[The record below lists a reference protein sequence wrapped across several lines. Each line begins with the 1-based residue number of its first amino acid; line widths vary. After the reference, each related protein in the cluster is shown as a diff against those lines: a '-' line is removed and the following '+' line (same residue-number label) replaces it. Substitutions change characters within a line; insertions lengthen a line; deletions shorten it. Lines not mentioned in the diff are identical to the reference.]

1 MAQPK
6 PTKTNS
12 ITRLFTAAGRQEA
25 WSFLWSHR
33 YSFAIS
39 LAVTLIGL
47 AIFYAMV
54 WRGGRPGSGFLDSG
68 LIFLENVEARSLDAR
83 FAIRGSVQ
91 PTPEVV
97 IVAIDQKTIDSLG
110 WPFPRSNYGRMLNTL
125 TRDGAKVVGFDV
137 AFPFPDRTSTNI
149 FSTLEEEYQRIRG
162 GEAKDAF
169 WQRMQELRE
178 ESDSDGK
185 FADAMLEANNVVLGH
200 VFLNNPAE
208 IEHLDQQRIQEY
220 AEVLVFQAY
229 PQLRWTVNT
238 KDEDKTSGFD
248 PSDAIRNYVAV
259 EPNLRAFAD
268 VARSYGAFN
277 FEADSDGTYRQAP
290 LIFEYI
296 DPALPP
302 GENVA
307 FYPSLDVEVARFY
320 LGAELDDTKVFFN
333 QNGLDQIE
341 LGERRI
347 FPDVH
352 GKVLI
357 NFAGPAQTYPY
368 VSFSDVANGLTP
380 EGMFRDRIVL
390 VGATAVAIGDIRPT
404 PFEKGF
410 YPGVEIH
417 ANVLDNILHDSFLK
431 RGFEEQMVDLLVL
444 LFCGL
449 VMGFLFVV
457 TRPVVSAELFFLAL
471 TMVLGFVYYGFV
483 VEGRWLWL
491 VLPVTTLAFNY
502 LGIASYRVLFEEKEK
517 RKVRGAF
524 GQYVAPGFINQ
535 LLKEPGKLQLGGE
548 EVELTIM
555 FSDIRGFTSISE
567 GLTPTELTE
576 LLNEYLTAMTEVVFK
591 NRGTLDK
598 YIGDAVMAFW
608 GRPFLGM
615 HNHAELA
622 CQAALEMSDKLKE
635 LNRGWEER
643 GRPPIKIGIGLNTGP
658 VMVGNMGSARRFNY
672 TVMGD
677 HVNLGSRLEGLTK
690 EYGAQIILSEFT
702 YAQVKSQFVTRELD
716 LIRVK
721 GKNKPVA
728 IYQLLGAVSEQ
739 ERYQDLLTD
748 FSAALTAYKRG
759 NWDTAH
765 EMFEAIAEKHPSDGP
780 TKLFLNRC
788 QHFRREAPEG
798 VWEGV
803 YTMTTK

>member
-1 MAQPK
+1 MAK
-6 PTKTNS
+6 RINS

-25 WSFLWSHR
+25 RTFLRARR

-39 LAVTLIGL
+39 MTVTLVGL
-47 AIFYAMV
+47 LIFVAMA
-54 WRGGRPGSGFLDSG
+54 GRSSSSEKNFLDSA
-68 LIFLENVEARSLDAR
+68 LVFLDNVEARSLDAR
-83 FAIRGSVQ
+83 FTIRGPVP

-97 IVAIDQKTIDSLG
+97 IVAIDQKTIDTLG

-125 TRDGAKVVGFDV
+125 TRDGARVVGFDV
-137 AFPFPDRTSTNI
+137 AFPFPDRTSSNI

-162 GEAKDAF
+162 VAAKDAF
-169 WQRMQELRE
+169 WQRMQELRK

-185 FADAMLEANNVVLGH
+185 FAQAIKEAGNVVLGH
-200 VFLNNPAE
+200 VFFTSRSE
-208 IEHLDQQRIQEY
+208 IAHMDPEQIAAYD
-220 AEVLVFQAY
+220 EVLAFDAY
-229 PQLRWTVNT
+229 PQVRPQPTDLKYEFRL
-238 KDEDKTSGFD
+238 
-248 PSDAIRNYVAV
+248 DAPEVIAV
-259 EPNLRAFAD
+259 EPNLRVFAEAAFKD
-268 VARSYGAFN
+268 GGICYGAFN
-277 FEADSDGTYRQAP
+277 FEADSDGTYRRAP
-290 LIFEYI
+290 LIFHYN
-296 DPALPP
+296 DPTRPSVEE
-302 GENVA
+302 G
-307 FYPSLDVEVARFY
+307 FYPSLDVQIARMY
-320 LGAELDDTKVFFN
+320 LGAGPDDTKLLFN
-333 QNGLDQIE
+333 PNGPDVIE
-341 LGERRI
+341 LGTKRI
-347 FPDVH
+347 VPDVS

-357 NFAGPAQTYPY
+357 NFAGPMQTYPY
-368 VSFSDVANGLTP
+368 VSFSDVANAETP
-380 EGMFRDRIVL
+380 EGMFRDKIVL

-417 ANVLDNILHDSFLK
+417 ANVLDNILHDNFLK
-431 RGFEEQMVDLLVL
+431 RGFNEEMTDLLVL
-444 LFCGL
+444 LFCGM
-449 VMGFLFVV
+449 VMGLLFVV
-457 TRPVVSAELFFLAL
+457 TRPVVSAGLYIGALAA
-471 TMVLGFVYYGFV
+471 VLGFVYYNFADQ
-483 VEGRWLWL
+483 GRWLWL
-491 VLPVTTLAFNY
+491 VLPVTTLSFNY

-535 LLKEPGKLQLGGE
+535 ILKEPGRLQLGGE
-548 EVELTIM
+548 EAELTIM

-567 GLTPTELTE
+567 KLTPTELTE
-576 LLNEYLTAMTEVVFK
+576 LLNEYLTAMTEIVFTT
-591 NRGTLDK
+591 RGTLDK

-608 GRPFLGM
+608 GRPFLDL

-622 CQAALEMSDKLKE
+622 CRAALQMSDKLRE

-643 GRPPIKIGIGLNTGP
+643 GRPPMKIGIGLNTGP

-690 EYGAQIILSEFT
+690 EYGTQIILSEFT
-702 YAQVKSQFVTRELD
+702 HAQVKGRFVERELD

-728 IYQLLGAVSEQ
+728 IYQLLGPASEQ

-748 FSAALTAYKRG
+748 FSQALTVYKQG
-759 NWDTAH
+759 NWDAAH
-765 EMFEAIAEKHPSDGP
+765 QMFEAIAEKHPSDGP
-780 TKLFLNRC
+780 TQLFLERC
-788 QHFRREAPEG
+788 RHFRREAPEG